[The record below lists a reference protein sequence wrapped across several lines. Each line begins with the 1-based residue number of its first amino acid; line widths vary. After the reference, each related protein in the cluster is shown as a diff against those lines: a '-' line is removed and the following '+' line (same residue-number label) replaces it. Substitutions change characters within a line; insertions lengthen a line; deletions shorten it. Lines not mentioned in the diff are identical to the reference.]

1 MEPTLAIVVRWE
13 LSVELGAAEAGRAAP
28 RVALPARIVGE
39 ARLQPDA
46 RDALVREVWVR
57 QLSVN
62 GQPLLPKRLAAW
74 VGRAEGGGPSSPAD
88 FLATLRDLVSA

>member
-1 MEPTLAIVVRWE
+1 MCIRD
-13 LSVELGAAEAGRAAP
+13 S
-28 RVALPARIVGE
+28 PARIVGE

-46 RDALVREVWVR
+46 RDAIVREVWVR

-88 FLATLRDLVSA
+88 FLASLRDLVSA